1 MAAYLSGNKHFL
13 YKRVIPKYTFLLTLT
28 YASFPFSQLRNQ
40 PHHHQPT
47 LENGDSLMM
56 CASAMHMKIDAT
68 VWLPATCIHCT
79 SFSPFGQV
87 GMFLTQV
94 LMDIVN

>member
-13 YKRVIPKYTFLLTLT
+13 YKRVIPKYTSLTLT
-28 YASFPFSQLRNQ
+28 YASFPFSQLRNHQ
-40 PHHHQPT
+40 HHIIIIGKEK
-47 LENGDSLMM
+47 ENALM
-56 CASAMHMKIDAT
+56 MHMKIDANALLAC
-68 VWLPATCIHCT
+68 LPRACIPL
-79 SFSPFGQV
+79 PFDQV